1 VNTEQRLQGI
11 EEEVKL
17 LKNEIRSVLL
27 DIKESLASGDWLTWS
42 VPVIEGGVKAEAVA
56 GGDRVEERAEAVSGE
71 GMEGGAGRGSALEV
85 EGEKGSDEE
94 VPGGGE
100 AHHSP
105 EVEREEKAVRGV
117 KVSGVRSG
125 GLEVLRLVLLLEW
138 LERSERELGV
148 EETERVVEVYAHAG
162 GLEEQEREA
171 LKLLV
176 GIMGKGSKV
185 RGNLIKSLMELDG
198 LMKRRDEMQ
207 VLQETVLQLLSHK
220 QSRQNGNGNHNNVES

>member
-1 VNTEQRLQGI
+1 MNTEQRLQGI

-42 VPVIEGGVKAEAVA
+42 VPVVEGGVKAEVVA
-56 GGDRVEERAEAVSGE
+56 GGERVEERAEAVADGE
-71 GMEGGAGRGSALEV
+71 IEGGAGRGSALGGSAQEV
-85 EGEKGSDEE
+85 KGEKGSDEE

-105 EVEREEKAVRGV
+105 EAGWEEGAVRGV

-138 LERSERELGV
+138 LERSERELGI

-162 GLEEQEREA
+162 GLEESEREA
-171 LKLLV
+171 LKLLA

-185 RGNLIKSLMELDG
+185 RGNLLKSLMELDG
-198 LMKRRDEMQ
+198 LMRRRDEMQ

-220 QSRQNGNGNHNNVES
+220 ESRQV